1 MPIKVTITDIEG
13 SASTVVGE
21 DGSTL
26 MEAARAAGVAG
37 ILAECGGACSCA
49 TCHVYIGDDWITRVG
64 LPNPVEEEMLDM
76 VDDIRLPNSRLSCQV
91 TLIPELDGMTATVA
105 PEL

>member
-13 SASTVVGE
+13 NASTIVGE
-21 DGSTL
+21 DGATL

-37 ILAECGGACSCA
+37 VLAECGGACSCA
-49 TCHVYIGDDWITRVG
+49 TCHVYIADDWIERVG

-76 VDDIRLPNSRLSCQV
+76 VDEIRMPNSRLSCQV
-91 TLIPELDGMTATVA
+91 TLIPELDGLIATVA